1 MLDIHNFYVV
11 LSNSQ
16 KDRCKVKEGVKK
28 CSRSCKQLI
37 HIYQLNIYDITV
49 WWSIKQIQL
58 SEKEKSNPKKF
69 DRMIQAIRSSKSV
82 PGYSTILWEVKYSS
96 KKQRFIQTMDE
107 MYRIPKN
114 NNGKRIHQ
122 YSGFYSIGL
131 KMAISGILVCI
142 SKQNVMFL
150 NSKKKR

>member
-16 KDRCKVKEGVKK
+16 KDRCKMKEGVKK

-82 PGYSTILWEVKYSS
+82 PGYSTILWEVKYNSKNIDSS
-96 KKQRFIQTMDE
+96 KLWVMCIGSQKTTME
-107 MYRIPKN
+107 KGYIN
-114 NNGKRIHQ
+114 TVV
-122 YSGFYSIGL
+122 FT
-131 KMAISGILVCI
+131 A
-142 SKQNVMFL
+142 
-150 NSKKKR
+150 